1 MNAITFDTLKYAET
15 LEAAGIP
22 REQARAQ
29 ASALSEVME
38 VNMQELATK
47 SDISMLR
54 KDMTALEERI
64 DSRLIQLEQRM
75 TIKLGTMLTVGIGA
89 MVAITKLL

>member
-29 ASALSEVME
+29 ASALSDVME
-38 VNMQELATK
+38 VNLKDLATK
-47 SDISMLR
+47 ADIAMLR
-54 KDMTALEERI
+54 AEMDARF
-64 DSRLIQLEQRM
+64 IQLEQRM
-75 TIKLGTMLTVGIGA
+75 TIKLGTMLTIAVGA
-89 MVAITKLL
+89 MVALTKLL